1 MELIPIYQ
9 PRSWDD
15 PEGMMRAVDDD
26 RFYRRLSGGR
36 KPPADERTG
45 AYPVDITEDED
56 ALRIEAELPGFTR
69 DEIEVSLDEGTLTL
83 LAERRP
89 RGSTGTRQLS
99 ERRFTRVERSFTLP
113 LNVDH
118 GRAEAELLDG
128 VLYIT
133 LPKLL
138 PPAPKRIPIT

>member
-45 AYPVDITEDED
+45 AYPV
-56 ALRIEAELPGFTR
+56 AGVWP
-69 DEIEVSLDEGTLTL
+69 
-83 LAERRP
+83 
-89 RGSTGTRQLS
+89 LS
-99 ERRFTRVERSFTLP
+99 VHA
-113 LNVDH
+113 V
-118 GRAEAELLDG
+118 A
-128 VLYIT
+128 
-133 LPKLL
+133 
-138 PPAPKRIPIT
+138 